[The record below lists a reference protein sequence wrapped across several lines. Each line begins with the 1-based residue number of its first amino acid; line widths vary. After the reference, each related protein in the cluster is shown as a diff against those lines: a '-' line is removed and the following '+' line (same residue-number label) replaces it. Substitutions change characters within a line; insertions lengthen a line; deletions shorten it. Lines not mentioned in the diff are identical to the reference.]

1 MFKVINQSGHT
12 AYGLKEFICDTEADI
27 SNLSLDE
34 TPGSTAFVIA
44 SKKTYMMNN
53 QHKWVDITVN
63 FSSNSSGSSST
74 EFIDYTENFEELKA
88 QTQTLITD
96 NAVLKTQI
104 NDLTAHNQTLSD
116 NIDSLISKNESL
128 ENNIN
133 SLKKSNN
140 SLISK
145 NESLENNINSLKESN
160 NNLIEE
166 NKILTEKINFL
177 VDNNISLIDT
187 VSILVEKIDLLQLEI
202 EALKESHEEDKD
214 GGEIYIEGT
223 MNMDDIPVEI
233 NEDTNTLII
242 DASNTEIQ
250 GNTLIIK

>member
-34 TPGSTAFVIA
+34 IPGSTAFVIA

-53 QHKWVDITVN
+53 QHKWIDITVN

-74 EFIDYTENFEELKA
+74 EFIDYTENFEELKT

-133 SLKKSNN
+133 SLK
-140 SLISK
+140 
-145 NESLENNINSLKESN
+145 ESN
-160 NNLIEE
+160 NNLIKE
-166 NKILTEKINFL
+166 NKILTEKINLL

-223 MNMDDIPVEI
+223 MNMDNIPVEI
-233 NEDTNTLII
+233 NEDTNTLIV

-250 GNTLIIK
+250 RNTLIIK

>member
-44 SKKTYMMNN
+44 SKKTYMINN

-63 FSSNSSGSSST
+63 FSSNSSGNSST

-104 NDLTAHNQTLSD
+104 NDLTVHNQTLSD

-133 SLKKSNN
+133 SLK
-140 SLISK
+140 
-145 NESLENNINSLKESN
+145 ESN
-160 NNLIEE
+160 NNLVEE
-166 NKILTEKINFL
+166 NKILTEKINLL

-223 MNMDDIPVEI
+223 MNMDNIPVEI
-233 NEDTNTLII
+233 NEDTNTLIV

>member
-1 MFKVINQSGHT
+1 
-12 AYGLKEFICDTEADI
+12 
-27 SNLSLDE
+27 
-34 TPGSTAFVIA
+34 
-44 SKKTYMMNN
+44 MMNN

-133 SLKKSNN
+133 SL
-140 SLISK
+140 ISK

-166 NKILTEKINFL
+166 NKILTEKINLL

-233 NEDTNTLII
+233 NEDTNTLIV

>member
-27 SNLSLDE
+27 YNLSLDE

-63 FSSNSSGSSST
+63 FSSSSSGSSST
-74 EFIDYTENFEELKA
+74 EFIDYTENFEELKT
-88 QTQTLITD
+88 QTQALITD

-128 ENNIN
+128 INTVNI
-133 SLKKSNN
+133 
-140 SLISK
+140 LI
-145 NESLENNINSLKESN
+145 
-160 NNLIEE
+160 
-166 NKILTEKINFL
+166 EKIN
-177 VDNNISLIDT
+177 
-187 VSILVEKIDLLQLEI
+187 LLQLEI

-233 NEDTNTLII
+233 SEDTNTLTI
-242 DASNTEIQ
+242 DASNTEIK

>member
-74 EFIDYTENFEELKA
+74 EFIDYTENFEELKT

-104 NDLTAHNQTLSD
+104 NDLTAHNQTLSN

-128 ENNIN
+128 ENDIN
-133 SLKKSNN
+133 SLK
-140 SLISK
+140 
-145 NESLENNINSLKESN
+145 
-160 NNLIEE
+160 
-166 NKILTEKINFL
+166 
-177 VDNNISLIDT
+177 
-187 VSILVEKIDLLQLEI
+187 
-202 EALKESHEEDKD
+202 
-214 GGEIYIEGT
+214 
-223 MNMDDIPVEI
+223 
-233 NEDTNTLII
+233 
-242 DASNTEIQ
+242 
-250 GNTLIIK
+250 

>member
-74 EFIDYTENFEELKA
+74 EFIDYTENFEELKT

-104 NDLTAHNQTLSD
+104 NDLTAHNQTLSN

-128 ENNIN
+128 END
-133 SLKKSNN
+133 
-140 SLISK
+140 
-145 NESLENNINSLKESN
+145 INSLKESN

-166 NKILTEKINFL
+166 NKILTEKINLL

-233 NEDTNTLII
+233 NEDTNTLIV

>member
-104 NDLTAHNQTLSD
+104 NDLTAHNQTLSN

-128 ENNIN
+128 END
-133 SLKKSNN
+133 
-140 SLISK
+140 
-145 NESLENNINSLKESN
+145 INSLKESN

-166 NKILTEKINFL
+166 NKILTEKINLL

-233 NEDTNTLII
+233 NEDTNTLIV

>member
-12 AYGLKEFICDTEADI
+12 TYGLKEYVCDYESDV
-27 SNLSLDE
+27 SNLSLDD
-34 TPGSTAFVIA
+34 TPGSTAFVIENQA
-44 SKKTYMMNN
+44 VWMMNN
-53 QHKWVDITVN
+53 QHQWINITPG
-63 FSSNSSGSSST
+63 SSDTSGNGSSSSNC
-74 EFIDYTENFEELKA
+74 DHQADFEDLKNKI
-88 QTQTLITD
+88 QNLTVD
-96 NAVLKTQI
+96 NAVLKVQL
-104 NDLTAHNQTLSD
+104 NDLTAHNQTLSN
-116 NIDSLISKNESL
+116 NID
-128 ENNIN
+128 
-133 SLKKSNN
+133 

-160 NNLIEE
+160 NNLIEK
-166 NKILTEKINFL
+166 NKILTEKINLL

-223 MNMDDIPVEI
+223 MNMNNIPVEI
-233 NEDTNTLII
+233 NEDTNTLIV

>member
-53 QHKWVDITVN
+53 QHKWIDITVN

-74 EFIDYTENFEELKA
+74 EFIDYTENFEELKT

-116 NIDSLISKNESL
+116 NIG
-128 ENNIN
+128 
-133 SLKKSNN
+133 

-166 NKILTEKINFL
+166 NKILTEKINLL

-187 VSILVEKIDLLQLEI
+187 VNILVEKIDLLQLEI

-223 MNMDDIPVEI
+223 MNMDNIPVEI
-233 NEDTNTLII
+233 NEDTNTLIV